1 MINNGYI
8 SLHRKL
14 FDNPISR
21 RPYYLSVFIYLL
33 LNSNFKDCE
42 YILNKKKTV
51 IERGCFVGSL
61 KKISEYFSISISI
74 VSDILK
80 YFETENMIKTT
91 RTNKYTIFQIIN
103 YNKYQRNDINI
114 SVSDNPETPKTKN
127 GGKLFTDKDLKKAE
141 NENRKQNENKKKQ
154 KNNVNNV
161 NTKLSNFVVLLFCK
175 IINVNPDT
183 SHYSYIGKLLKKD
196 RDSLTYL
203 QRCLL
208 LCFVLKRFEAKS
220 ENPKFRGIIFNSYR
234 ETSYLDVIANINEY
248 SKSTFVY
255 KHNPLPY

>member
-1 MINNGYI
+1 MINNGFI

-14 FDNPISR
+14 LDNPISK

-51 IERGCFVGSL
+51 IKRGYFVGSI
-61 KKISEYFSISISI
+61 KKISEYFNISIST
-74 VSDILK
+74 VSDILN
-80 YFETENMIKTT
+80 YFEADNMIKTT
-91 RTNKYTIFQIIN
+91 RTNKFTIFQIIN
-103 YNKYQRNDINI
+103 YDKYQRNDINI
-114 SVSDNPETPKTKN
+114 PETNCTDTPKTKIN
-127 GGKLFTDKDLKKAE
+127 VKSFTDKDLQCVE
-141 NENRKQNENKKKQ
+141 IENRKQTKNKMKQ

-161 NTKLSNFVVLLFCK
+161 NTKLNNFVVLLFCK
-175 IINVNPDT
+175 IKNVKPDS

-196 RDSLTYL
+196 RDNLTYL

-208 LCFVLKRFEAKS
+208 LCFVLKQFEAKS